1 MIIIL
6 TQCFPSRVGGI
17 ETLMYDI
24 ALNLSLKHDVKV
36 LADQQDSAKD
46 LEFDKNN
53 KNFSILRFKG
63 LKFLRKRKKFN
74 QLKNICSSNN
84 IEAVITDSWKSLELP
99 INFLKEKKIPIISLV
114 HGNEIIIKNDNH
126 HKRIKKVLEL
136 ANALVVN
143 SSYTKNLLS
152 KISENFKKI
161 EVIYPGVK
169 STKNIIE
176 QAIDLDDSYPTLL
189 TLARLEKRKGHSYIL
204 KSIFNLKK
212 IYPDIQYI
220 IAGEGDQLENIKKEI
235 KNYNLESNVKLVGTI
250 NENQKK
256 FIFSKTDIMIM
267 PTIDET
273 HANSIEGFGIAY
285 IEAAQYGIPS
295 IASNVGGTP
304 EAVLHNK
311 TGLIINNFN
320 ELDESIKNLVE
331 NKQNRIELGQ
341 NAKNRAENELIWEKQ
356 VVKYNKLIDDIQ

>member
-1 MIIIL
+1 
-6 TQCFPSRVGGI
+6 
-17 ETLMYDI
+17 
-24 ALNLSLKHDVKV
+24 
-36 LADQQDSAKD
+36 
-46 LEFDKNN
+46 
-53 KNFSILRFKG
+53 
-63 LKFLRKRKKFN
+63 
-74 QLKNICSSNN
+74 
-84 IEAVITDSWKSLELP
+84 
-99 INFLKEKKIPIISLV
+99 
-114 HGNEIIIKNDNH
+114 
-126 HKRIKKVLEL
+126 
-136 ANALVVN
+136 
-143 SSYTKNLLS
+143 
-152 KISENFKKI
+152 
-161 EVIYPGVK
+161 
-169 STKNIIE
+169 
-176 QAIDLDDSYPTLL
+176 
-189 TLARLEKRKGHSYIL
+189 
-204 KSIFNLKK
+204 
-212 IYPDIQYI
+212 
-220 IAGEGDQLENIKKEI
+220 
-235 KNYNLESNVKLVGTI
+235 VKLVGTI